1 MKNTIT
7 YRSIY
12 QSCLEDE
19 IVEVVSVKDGLELEP
34 GKIVISDI
42 LQKAIYQVKQKYGYG
57 IVMLQEGEY
66 YIDKTIYIPR
76 GIRLFGF
83 GLKRPKITLIK
94 NAEGFGSDSGHTIK
108 NAKYMCWFTANMPEK
123 EEEAEDANPGT
134 FYSALSNIDF
144 AIESDNSNAVV
155 IRAHFA
161 QNCYV
166 SYCHFEIGDGLAG
179 IHSVGNEMEQLS
191 FSGGDWGIY
200 TGKCSP
206 GWPFV
211 LTDCYFTGQRKSGI
225 LCTQSGMTMV
235 RVGFEQ
241 IPAAVESMDGYWD
254 KVIMK
259 DCCLAKLSTGLLIA
273 SEKNVCTQYNMRNIL
288 AEAVPIIVHMK
299 ESEKSY
305 PGISEQY
312 IVKSFIHGA
321 VAVYGNSEMEVKT
334 VLELQDDSEK
344 KYDYSIDTPDLP
356 LQKDWT
362 NIKKYGAQGD
372 GITDDT
378 EAIRKAIEASD
389 ILYFPQGK
397 YRISDTI
404 ILKENTQL
412 LGFLPIAT
420 QIILIDNADKFAGV
434 GAPKAM
440 LETPENGKNRIQS
453 IGLDCAGRNPRAVAI
468 KWQSGRASYLYDIKF
483 AGGHGRIDKDT
494 EHLPSYNKTRTWD
507 YNEDY
512 DWDSQYWS
520 LWITNQGGGTFKNL
534 WTASPYAAAGI
545 YISDTATKGIMYQIS
560 SEHHVRQEILMKHVA
575 NWEFYGIQTEEEAA
589 EGSYCQPFELSCCEN
604 LVFANLYAFRV
615 IWIDNPYESVIR
627 TWNCKKIEIQNF
639 HNYTQMKYTI
649 LHGVY
654 DANSKQTVG
663 DWQLANLWIEDTE
676 THIHI
681 PDRPWE
687 PKAIMENMDSIDSMC
702 SDGNGNL
709 YICDSRLKRVYK
721 WDQKSAKIELLL
733 STHYRPLSLACDTLG
748 NLLMV
753 IEYKPVKYAKKD
765 GVLELDVEEY
775 GERSREDF
783 GACFYAFFRKDRRIR
798 VLSLNT
804 EKGESSF
811 YELEPKLRSEA
822 SLKSLYYPV
831 NQWRDNGDMK
841 TVIQLPDETC
851 YIAPDGITGITNN
864 PALARATGL
873 CGVQKNEVFYAV
885 DEYNKYVLKLKV
897 DQNLNLQDPAI
908 VAYRGEY
915 SAIASDNGELYVSD
929 NLLYCYMGEQ
939 VRTIALAKR
948 PACMIWKDK
957 EYKYLCISART
968 SLYIMK
974 VKE

>member
-1 MKNTIT
+1 MKNNIT

-19 IVEVVSVKDGLELEP
+19 KVEVVTVNDGQELEP
-34 GKIVISDI
+34 GKIDISDK
-42 LQKAIYQVKQKYGYG
+42 LQNTLYHVKQKYGYG
-57 IVMLQEGEY
+57 IVMLQEGDY
-66 YIDKTIYIPR
+66 YINKTIYIPR

-83 GLKRPKITLIK
+83 GIKRPKITLIK
-94 NAEGFGSDSGHTIK
+94 NAAGFRLDREHTIK
-108 NAKYMCWFTANMPEK
+108 TAKYMCWFTANMPEK
-123 EEEAEDANPGT
+123 DEEVKDANPGT

-144 AIESDNSNAVV
+144 AIESGNNNAVV

-166 SYCHFEIGDGLAG
+166 SYCHFEIGEGLAG

-211 LTDCYFTGQRKSGI
+211 MTDCYFTRQRKSGI
-225 LCTQSGMTMV
+225 LCTQSGMTMA
-235 RVGFEQ
+235 RVVFEQ
-241 IPAAVESMDGYWD
+241 IPVAVESMDGYWD

-259 DCCLAKLSTGLLIA
+259 DCCFANLSTGILIA
-273 SEKNVCTQYNMRNIL
+273 SENNVCTQYNMRNIL
-288 AEAVPIIVHMK
+288 AEAVPIFAHMK
-299 ESEKSY
+299 DSKKNYHADSD
-305 PGISEQY
+305 QY

-321 VAVYGNSEMEVKT
+321 MAVYGNSEMEVKT
-334 VLELQDDSEK
+334 VMELQNTPDK
-344 KYDYSIDTPDLP
+344 KYSCVSDTPDLP

-362 NIKKYGAQGD
+362 NIKKYGAIGD

-378 EAIRKAIEASD
+378 EAIRRAIEDSD

-397 YRISDTI
+397 YFISDTLS
-404 ILKENTQL
+404 LKENTQL

-420 QIILIDNADKFAGV
+420 QIILKDNTDKFAGI

-440 LETPENGKNRIQS
+440 IETPVNGKNRIQS
-453 IGLDCAGRNPRAVAI
+453 IGIDCAGRNPRAVAI
-468 KWQSGRASYLYDIKF
+468 KWQSGMSSYLYDIKF
-483 AGGHGRIDKDT
+483 VGGHGRIDKDT
-494 EHLPSYNKTRTWD
+494 EYLPAYNKTRTWD

-512 DWDSQYWS
+512 QWDSQYWS

-545 YISDTATKGIMYQIS
+545 YISDTATKGIMYQVS

-575 NWEFYGIQTEEEAA
+575 NWEFYGIQTEEEVA

-604 LVFANLYAFRV
+604 LIFANLYAFRV
-615 IWIDNPYESVIR
+615 IWVDNPYESVIR
-627 TWNCKKIEIQNF
+627 TWNCKKIEFQNF

-649 LHGVY
+649 LNAVY

-663 DWQLANLWIEDTE
+663 YWQLANLWIEDTE
-676 THIHI
+676 THIQM
-681 PDRPWE
+681 PDRSWE
-687 PKAIMENMDSIDSMC
+687 PKAILENLDCIDSMC
-702 SDGNGNL
+702 ADENGNL

-721 WDQKSAKIELLL
+721 WDQKTAKIELLL

-753 IEYKPVKYAKKD
+753 VEYKPVKFAKK
-765 GVLELDVEEY
+765 GETLELNIEEF
-775 GERSREDF
+775 GERSRQDF
-783 GACFYAFFRKDRRIR
+783 GACFYPFFRIDRRIR
-798 VLSLNT
+798 VLSMNT
-804 EKGESSF
+804 EKGESSV
-811 YELEPKLRSEA
+811 YELEPKLRSEV
-822 SLKSLYYPV
+822 SLQKLYYPV

-873 CGVQKNEVFYAV
+873 CAVQKNGVFYAV

-897 DQNLNLQDPAI
+897 DQNFNLHNPTIA
-908 VAYRGEY
+908 VYRGEY
-915 SAIASDNGELYVSD
+915 SALAAENGELYVSD
-929 NLLYCYMGEQ
+929 NLLYCYRGEQ
-939 VRTIALAKR
+939 VRSLALAKR

-957 EYKYLCISART
+957 ECKYLCISAR
-968 SLYIMK
+968 SNLYIMK
-974 VKE
+974 VKD

>member
-1 MKNTIT
+1 MKNNIT

-19 IVEVVSVKDGLELEP
+19 KVFVVSGKDGLELES
-34 GKIVISDI
+34 GKIEISDV
-42 LQKAIYQVKQKYGYG
+42 LQKTLYHVKQKYGYG
-57 IVMLQEGEY
+57 IVMLQEGDY
-66 YIDKTIYIPR
+66 YINKTIFIPR
-76 GIRLFGF
+76 GVRLFGF
-83 GLKRPKITLIK
+83 GLKRPKITLLK
-94 NAEGFGSDSGHTIK
+94 NAEGFCSNGVHSIK
-108 NAKYMCWFTANMPEK
+108 NSKYMFWFTANMPET

-144 AIESDNSNAVV
+144 EIEAGNNNAVV
-155 IRAHFA
+155 IRANFA

-166 SYCHFEIGDGLAG
+166 SFCHFEIGDGLAG

-211 LTDCYFTGQRKSGI
+211 LTDCYFKKQRKSGI
-225 LCTQSGMTMV
+225 LCTQSGMTIV
-235 RVGFEQ
+235 RVGFEH
-241 IPAAVESMDGYWD
+241 IPVGVESMDGYWD

-259 DCCLAKLSTGLLIA
+259 DCYFSNLSIGLLIA
-273 SEKNVCTQYNMRNIL
+273 SEKNVCTQYNVRNIL
-288 AEAVPIIVHMK
+288 AEAVPIFVHMK
-299 ESEKSY
+299 ESKKNY
-305 PGISEQY
+305 PGTSDQY

-321 VAVYGNSEMEVKT
+321 MAVYGNAEMEVKT
-334 VLELQDDSEK
+334 VLELQDGSDK
-344 KYDYSIDTPDLP
+344 KYNYVIDTPDLP

-362 NIKKYGAQGD
+362 NIKKYGALGD

-378 EAIRKAIEASD
+378 EAIRRAIEDSD

-404 ILKENTQL
+404 VLKENTQL

-420 QIILIDNADKFAGV
+420 QIILIDNTENFAGV

-440 LETPENGKNRIQS
+440 LETPVNGKNRIQS
-453 IGLDCAGRNPRAVAI
+453 IGIDCAGRNPRAVAI
-468 KWQSGRASYLYDIKF
+468 KWQSGVDSYLYDVKF
-483 AGGHGRIDKDT
+483 VGGHGRIDKDT
-494 EHLPSYNKTRTWD
+494 EFLPSYNKTRSWD

-512 DWDSQYWS
+512 EWDSQYWS

-545 YISDTATKGIMYQIS
+545 YISDTVTKGVMYQVS
-560 SEHHVRQEILMKHVA
+560 SEHHVRQEIMMKHVS
-575 NWEFYGIQTEEEAA
+575 NWEFYGIQTEEEVA

-604 LVFANLYAFRV
+604 LIFANLYAFRV
-615 IWIDNPYESVIR
+615 IWVDNPYEAVIR

-639 HNYTQMKYTI
+639 HNFTQMKYTI
-649 LHGVY
+649 LQAVY

-676 THIHI
+676 VPIHM
-681 PDRPWE
+681 PDKSWE
-687 PKAIMENMDSIDSMC
+687 PKAIIENLDAIDAMC
-702 SDGNGNL
+702 SDKKGNV
-709 YICDSRLKRVYK
+709 YICDSRLKRVYR
-721 WDQKSAKIELLL
+721 WDQKSNKIELLL

-748 NLLMV
+748 NLLLV
-753 IEYKPVKYAKKD
+753 IEYKPVKYAKK
-765 GVLELDVEEY
+765 GEVLELDIEEY
-775 GERSREDF
+775 GERSQGDF
-783 GACFYAFFRKDRRIR
+783 GACFYPFFRKDRRIR
-798 VLSLNT
+798 VLSMNPVM
-804 EKGESSF
+804 GEGSLF
-811 YELEPKLRSEA
+811 ELEPKLRLDT
-822 SLKSLYYPV
+822 SLIQLYYPV

-873 CGVQKNEVFYAV
+873 YAVQKNEDFYAV
-885 DEYNKYVLKLKV
+885 DEYNKYVLKLRV
-897 DQNLNLQDPAI
+897 DQSLNLQDPTI

-915 SAIASDNGELYVSD
+915 SALASDNGELYVPD
-929 NLLYCYMGEQ
+929 NLLYCYQGEQ
-939 VRTIALAKR
+939 VRTITLAKR
-948 PACMIWKDK
+948 PACLIWADK
-957 EYKYLCISART
+957 ECKYLCISARS